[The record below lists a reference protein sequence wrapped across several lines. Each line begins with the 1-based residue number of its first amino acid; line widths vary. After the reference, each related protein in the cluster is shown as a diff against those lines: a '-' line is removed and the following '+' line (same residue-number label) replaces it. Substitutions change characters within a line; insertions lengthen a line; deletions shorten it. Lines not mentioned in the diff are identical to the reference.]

1 VAVENLTGTETSPQ
15 ECLTD
20 DGLLVEALQAPFGRW
35 YHETT
40 GLGLTPSVKEAV
52 MVDDQKILGERG
64 RALEEEFFRKEDQR
78 LTAKLREL
86 KARETS
92 RGELSRISGIKNT
105 AILDRLV
112 ELGIHAET
120 LVALSIVPL
129 AEVAWADGAIDAKEE
144 QAILDRAAKS
154 GVTPGSSNH
163 DLLKSW
169 LERRPEPRLLTA
181 WIHMVQGINENLT
194 AEQIEALRAGLV
206 ERVQAVA
213 RASGG
218 VLGVSKVSRAEAE
231 MIRQLESAFR
241 TK

>member
-52 MVDDQKILGERG
+52 MVDDQKTLGERG

-154 GVTPGSSNH
+154 GVIPGSTSH

-169 LERRPEPRLLTA
+169 LERRPEPSLLTA

>member
-52 MVDDQKILGERG
+52 MVDDQKTLGERG

-154 GVTPGSSNH
+154 GVIPGSTSH

>member
-1 VAVENLTGTETSPQ
+1 
-15 ECLTD
+15 
-20 DGLLVEALQAPFGRW
+20 
-35 YHETT
+35 
-40 GLGLTPSVKEAV
+40 

-154 GVTPGSSNH
+154 GVIPGSTSH

-169 LERRPEPRLLTA
+169 LERRPEPSLLTA

-194 AEQIEALRAGLV
+194 AEQVEALRSGPGRARPGRRARQRRRARGEQGLEGGGGDDPPARVRVPYEVAALTAGRRL
-206 ERVQAVA
+206 
-213 RASGG
+213 
-218 VLGVSKVSRAEAE
+218 
-231 MIRQLESAFR
+231 
-241 TK
+241 

>member
-1 VAVENLTGTETSPQ
+1 
-15 ECLTD
+15 
-20 DGLLVEALQAPFGRW
+20 
-35 YHETT
+35 
-40 GLGLTPSVKEAV
+40 

-86 KARETS
+86 KAKEASRE
-92 RGELSRISGIKNT
+92 ELSRISGIKNT

-129 AEVAWADGAIDAKEE
+129 AEVAWADGAIDAKEA

-154 GVTPGSSNH
+154 GVTPGSPSH

-194 AEQIEALRAGLV
+194 AEQVEALRAGLV

-218 VLGVSKVSRAEAE
+218 VLGVGKVSSAEAE

-241 TK
+241 TKVATRAADRRP

>member
-1 VAVENLTGTETSPQ
+1 
-15 ECLTD
+15 
-20 DGLLVEALQAPFGRW
+20 
-35 YHETT
+35 
-40 GLGLTPSVKEAV
+40 

-86 KARETS
+86 KAKEASRE
-92 RGELSRISGIKNT
+92 ELSRISGIKNT

-112 ELGIHAET
+112 ELGAHAEP
-120 LVALSIVPL
+120 LVAMSIVPL
-129 AEVAWADGAIDAKEE
+129 AEVAWADGAIDAKEK
-144 QAILDRAAKS
+144 QAILDRAAKP
-154 GVTPGSSNH
+154 GVNPGSTGH

-194 AEQIEALRAGLV
+194 AEQVEALRAGLV

-218 VLGVSKVSRAEAE
+218 VLGMGKVSSAEAE

>member
-1 VAVENLTGTETSPQ
+1 
-15 ECLTD
+15 
-20 DGLLVEALQAPFGRW
+20 
-35 YHETT
+35 
-40 GLGLTPSVKEAV
+40 

-86 KARETS
+86 KAKEASRE
-92 RGELSRISGIKNT
+92 ELSRISGIKNT

-129 AEVAWADGAIDAKEE
+129 AEVAWADGEIDAKEE

-154 GVTPGSSNH
+154 GVTPGSTGH

-194 AEQIEALRAGLV
+194 AEQVEALRAGLV

-218 VLGVSKVSRAEAE
+218 VLGVSKVSSAEAKI
-231 MIRQLESAFR
+231 IRQLESAFR

>member
-1 VAVENLTGTETSPQ
+1 
-15 ECLTD
+15 
-20 DGLLVEALQAPFGRW
+20 
-35 YHETT
+35 
-40 GLGLTPSVKEAV
+40 

-86 KARETS
+86 KAKEASRE
-92 RGELSRISGIKNT
+92 ELSRISGIKNT
-105 AILDRLV
+105 AILDRLL
-112 ELGIHAET
+112 ELGVHAET

-194 AEQIEALRAGLV
+194 AEQVEALRAGLV
-206 ERVQAVA
+206 ERVRAVA

-218 VLGVSKVSRAEAE
+218 VLGVSKVSSAEAE

>member
-1 VAVENLTGTETSPQ
+1 
-15 ECLTD
+15 
-20 DGLLVEALQAPFGRW
+20 
-35 YHETT
+35 
-40 GLGLTPSVKEAV
+40 

-86 KARETS
+86 KAKDASRE
-92 RGELSRISGIKNT
+92 ELSRISGIKNT

-129 AEVAWADGAIDAKEE
+129 AEVAWADGEIDAKEE

-154 GVTPGSSNH
+154 GVTPGSTGH

-194 AEQIEALRAGLV
+194 AEQVEALRAGLV

-218 VLGVSKVSRAEAE
+218 VLGVSKVSSAEAKI
-231 MIRQLESAFR
+231 IRQLESAFR

>member
-1 VAVENLTGTETSPQ
+1 
-15 ECLTD
+15 
-20 DGLLVEALQAPFGRW
+20 
-35 YHETT
+35 
-40 GLGLTPSVKEAV
+40 

-86 KARETS
+86 KAKEASRE
-92 RGELSRISGIKNT
+92 ELSRISGIKNT
-105 AILDRLV
+105 AILDRLI

-154 GVTPGSSNH
+154 GVIPGSSNH

-181 WIHMVQGINENLT
+181 WIHMVQLT
-194 AEQIEALRAGLV
+194 QKDRSSGWHAGPNH
-206 ERVQAVA
+206 
-213 RASGG
+213 
-218 VLGVSKVSRAEAE
+218 SR
-231 MIRQLESAFR
+231 
-241 TK
+241 

>member
-1 VAVENLTGTETSPQ
+1 MTRRFSASEVG
-15 ECLTD
+15 
-20 DGLLVEALQAPFGRW
+20 
-35 YHETT
+35 
-40 GLGLTPSVKEAV
+40 PSRRSSSA
-52 MVDDQKILGERG
+52 R
-64 RALEEEFFRKEDQR
+64 RTQR

-86 KARETS
+86 KAKEASRE
-92 RGELSRISGIKNT
+92 ELSRISGIKNT

-194 AEQIEALRAGLV
+194 AEQVEALRAGLV

-213 RASGG
+213 RAGGG
-218 VLGVSKVSRAEAE
+218 VLGVSKVSSAEAE

>member
-1 VAVENLTGTETSPQ
+1 
-15 ECLTD
+15 
-20 DGLLVEALQAPFGRW
+20 
-35 YHETT
+35 
-40 GLGLTPSVKEAV
+40 

-64 RALEEEFFRKEDQR
+64 KALEDEFFRKEDER

-86 KARETS
+86 KAKEATRE
-92 RGELSRISGIKNT
+92 ELSRISGIENT
-105 AILDRLV
+105 AILDRLIQ
-112 ELGIHAET
+112 LGIHAET

-154 GVTPGSSNH
+154 GVTPGSGSY

-181 WIHMVQGINENLT
+181 WIHMIQGISESLT
-194 AEQIEALRAGLV
+194 AEQVEALRADLV
-206 ERVQAVA
+206 ERVGAVA
-213 RASGG
+213 GASGG
-218 VLGVSKVSRAEAE
+218 VLGMGKISSAEAE

>member
-1 VAVENLTGTETSPQ
+1 
-15 ECLTD
+15 
-20 DGLLVEALQAPFGRW
+20 
-35 YHETT
+35 
-40 GLGLTPSVKEAV
+40 

-86 KARETS
+86 KAKEASRE
-92 RGELSRISGIKNT
+92 ELSRISGIKNT
-105 AILDRLV
+105 AILDRLL
-112 ELGIHAET
+112 ELGVHAET

-194 AEQIEALRAGLV
+194 AEQVEALRAGLV

-218 VLGVSKVSRAEAE
+218 VLGVSKVSSAEAE

>member
-1 VAVENLTGTETSPQ
+1 
-15 ECLTD
+15 
-20 DGLLVEALQAPFGRW
+20 
-35 YHETT
+35 
-40 GLGLTPSVKEAV
+40 

-86 KARETS
+86 KAKEASRE
-92 RGELSRISGIKNT
+92 ELSRISGIKNT

-112 ELGIHAET
+112 ELGVHAET
-120 LVALSIVPL
+120 LVAMSIVPL
-129 AEVAWADGAIDAKEE
+129 AEVAWADGAIDAKEK

-154 GVTPGSSNH
+154 GVNPGSTGH

-194 AEQIEALRAGLV
+194 AEQVEALRAGLV

-218 VLGVSKVSRAEAE
+218 VLGMGKVSSAEAE

>member
-1 VAVENLTGTETSPQ
+1 
-15 ECLTD
+15 
-20 DGLLVEALQAPFGRW
+20 
-35 YHETT
+35 
-40 GLGLTPSVKEAV
+40 
-52 MVDDQKILGERG
+52 MVDDQKSLGERG

-86 KARETS
+86 KAKEASRE
-92 RGELSRISGIKNT
+92 ELSRISGIRNT

-154 GVTPGSSNH
+154 GVTPGTTSH
-163 DLLKSW
+163 DLLKS
-169 LERRPEPRLLTA
+169 RPEPRLLTA
-181 WIHMVQGINENLT
+181 WIHTVQGINENLT

-218 VLGVSKVSRAEAE
+218 VLGMSKVSSAEAE

-241 TK
+241 RTK